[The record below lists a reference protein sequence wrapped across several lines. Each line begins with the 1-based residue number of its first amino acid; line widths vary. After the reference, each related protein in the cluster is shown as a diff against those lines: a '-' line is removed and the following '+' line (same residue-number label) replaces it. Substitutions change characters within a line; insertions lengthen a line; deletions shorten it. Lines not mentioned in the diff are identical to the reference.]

1 MKFNLIETMNTIP
14 TAEEFKER
22 EYNNIYWDENSAMVF
37 AIEFAKFHVE
47 AALKEASK
55 KALADF
61 DEGGA
66 TGFVDE
72 ESILNSY
79 PLTNIK

>member
-1 MKFNLIETMNTIP
+1 MSKIP
-14 TAEEFKER
+14 TAKDFFC
-22 EYNNIYWDENSAMVF
+22 NHTSHSASEIM
-37 AIEFAKFHVE
+37 IEFTKFHVE

-72 ESILNSY
+72 DSILNCY
-79 PLTNIK
+79 PLINIK